1 MALCIYEQL
10 NFAKNDGFAN
20 SYIQT
25 TMNCLNSLQFKHNSQ
40 CSRTGTEPEQI
51 SRAEGVIYAV
61 GRATTK
67 HPKYSQKQKGY
78 II

>member
-1 MALCIYEQL
+1 MVLGIYKQS
-10 NFAKNDGFAN
+10 NFTENQGFAN

-25 TMNCLNSLQFKHNSQ
+25 TTNCLNSLQFKHNSL
-40 CSRTGTEPEQI
+40 CSLTGQELEQI
-51 SRAEGVIYAV
+51 SMAEGVIYAV
-61 GRATTK
+61 GRAATK

>member
-1 MALCIYEQL
+1 MVLGIYTQF
-10 NFAKNDGFAN
+10 NFTENEGFAN

-25 TMNCLNSLQFKHNSQ
+25 TMNCLNSLQFKHNSL
-40 CSRTGTEPEQI
+40 CSLTGNEPEQI
-51 SRAEGVIYAV
+51 SMAEGVIYAV

>member
-1 MALCIYEQL
+1 MVRGIYAEL
-10 NFAKNDGFAN
+10 NCAKNKGCAN

-25 TMNCLNSLQFKHNSQ
+25 VMNCLNSLQLKNNSW
-40 CSRTGTEPEQI
+40 CSITGTEPEQI

-61 GRATTK
+61 GRAATK